1 MTDWIPKRRSTAVTE
16 TPLDRDE
23 RFVLARVDGTLSV
36 EQLAG
41 LAGISPGTVESILD
55 RLVSRG
61 AVLKTLPPRSYRGY
75 VEAEPVSAE
84 EAAEL
89 PELEIV
95 ADDDADADAD
105 ADDMLAVPVDTSLR
119 PGAKRPTHAAPP
131 VKTVAPITAPIA
143 APAPPLLYLAS
154 QSLANTDGAELE
166 ELSDGDDEEEGL
178 TESAVQMIAG
188 ATTQN
193 SEVELEDVDSFDD
206 GEMPDLDQLPMPVAP
221 DQEAPADKSLDAKD
235 EEELADLGSDASY
248 LRIYASNYKQLTVDQ
263 RMVIVNRSTDR
274 LGPPEAMA
282 LDPDPKVIK
291 ALFENPY
298 THLKHARLAAFH
310 HRRGTGLDA
319 LAARGDLLRDA
330 QVQRLLLRNPITG
343 DGLVRRILQPRR
355 LGDVFKTTL
364 DREVPDKTRVT
375 ARNILRS
382 NFTKASSEDKF
393 SLIWNTEARVLATLV
408 GCTIDARTT
417 ATICGKPV
425 TSIALVSN
433 FARWGATPPAV
444 LAHFLKQNF
453 VRRQANLKK
462 MLLQHPN
469 CPSDAK
475 RGA

>member
-1 MTDWIPKRRSTAVTE
+1 MTDWIPKRRSIAVPE
-16 TPLDRDE
+16 TVLDRDE

-41 LAGISPGTVESILD
+41 LAGISPATVESILD

-84 EAAEL
+84 EAAAL

-95 ADDDADADAD
+95 PDDEPDEPDEPDETDD
-105 ADDMLAVPVDTSLR
+105 ADDMLAVPVDTTFR
-119 PGAKRPTHAAPP
+119 PGTKRPTQGAPP
-131 VKTVAPITAPIA
+131 MAVPP
-143 APAPPLLYLAS
+143 PPSPPLLYLAS
-154 QSLANTDGAELE
+154 QSLANADGAELE
-166 ELSDGDDEEEGL
+166 ELPDDDEEGL

-193 SEVELEDVDSFDD
+193 SEVELEDVASFDD

-221 DQEAPADKSLDAKD
+221 EQEAPADKPLDEKD
-235 EEELADLGSDASY
+235 EKELADLGSDASY
-248 LRIYASNYKQLTVDQ
+248 LRIYATNYKHLTVDQ

-274 LGPPEAMA
+274 MGPPEAMA

-298 THLKHARLAAFH
+298 TQLKHARLAAFH
-310 HRRGTGLDA
+310 HRSSAGLDA

-355 LGDVFKTTL
+355 LGEIFKTTL

-375 ARNILRS
+375 SRNILRS

-393 SLIWNTEARVLATLV
+393 SLIWNTEARVLPTLV
-408 GCTIDARTT
+408 GCTLDARTT